1 MKFENSTLT
10 IYEVEEMREVFL
22 THLRSNPNQDLVLD
36 FENVSKIDM
45 SMLQLLIS
53 LQKTL
58 LRSGANLEL
67 KNINNDI
74 INAFNLSGISQ
85 VLGV

>member
-1 MKFENSTLT
+1 MKFENSALT
-10 IYEVEEMREVFL
+10 IYEVEKMQEVFANFL
-22 THLRSNPNQDLVLD
+22 KENPNQNLVLD

-53 LQKTL
+53 LQKSL
-58 LRSGANLEL
+58 KRDGASLEL
-67 KNINNDI
+67 QNINNDI
-74 INAFNLSGISQ
+74 INSFHLSGISQ